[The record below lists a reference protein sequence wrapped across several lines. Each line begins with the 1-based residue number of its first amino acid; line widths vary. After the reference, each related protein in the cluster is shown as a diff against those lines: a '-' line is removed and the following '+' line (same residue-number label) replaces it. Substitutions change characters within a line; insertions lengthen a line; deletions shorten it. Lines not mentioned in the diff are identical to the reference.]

1 MIIAS
6 RKLVLVEHPEL
17 NPCSTRKF
25 DPLREK
31 KVERMGPSLIH

>member
-17 NPCSTRKF
+17 GPCSTGKS
-25 DPLREK
+25 DPSRETRL
-31 KVERMGPSLIH
+31 ERMGPSLIH